1 MKRKSASVSILL
13 FVYIIYHPRYTPIYT
28 TIITCHVICINN
40 FAFVDEAKLDPTET
54 KPLLCKALR
63 DIGETCTAT
72 ITKCFSQEDTD
83 QMRYQH
89 VQTMGKVP

>member
-1 MKRKSASVSILL
+1 MSMKRKSGSVSILL
-13 FVYIIYHPRYTPIYT
+13 FVYIIYHPRYIYT

>member
-1 MKRKSASVSILL
+1 MSMKRKSVSVSICS
-13 FVYIIYHPRYTPIYT
+13 FVYIMCLPRYT
-28 TIITCHVICINN
+28 TIVTCYLICFNN

-89 VQTMGKVP
+89 VQTMGKVR